1 MLSMQMH
8 SPLIMAWTLGLL
20 VAEPMTQIACLNPT
34 VVNTTMNSSLTFVSR
49 IIDQPD
55 SGWISK
61 SLLEKNLFLFYYF
74 HFFLNW
80 DACIMYMCIK
90 LLTCICSC
98 ILVRRYPTVT
108 TGISLKE
115 VSDLPIHYFG
125 QMLMYIFKF
134 FGKRRIKKHK

>member
-34 VVNTTMNSSLTFVSR
+34 VVNTTMNSFLTFVSR

-61 SLLEKNLFLFYYF
+61 SLLEKKLFLFYYF

-98 ILVRRYPTVT
+98 ILVRRYTY
-108 TGISLKE
+108 GNNRYS
-115 VSDLPIHYFG
+115 
-125 QMLMYIFKF
+125 FKRSIWSTYTLF
-134 FGKRRIKKHK
+134 WTNVDVHIQILW

>member
-98 ILVRRYPTVT
+98 ILVRRYTY
-108 TGISLKE
+108 GNNR
-115 VSDLPIHYFG
+115 
-125 QMLMYIFKF
+125 YIFKRSIWSTYTLF
-134 FGKRRIKKHK
+134 WTNVDVHIQILW

>member
-61 SLLEKNLFLFYYF
+61 SLLEKKLFLFYYF
-74 HFFLNW
+74 YFFLNW

-98 ILVRRYPTVT
+98 ILVRRYTY
-108 TGISLKE
+108 GNNRYS
-115 VSDLPIHYFG
+115 
-125 QMLMYIFKF
+125 FKRSIWSTYTLF
-134 FGKRRIKKHK
+134 WTNVDVHIQILW

>member
-98 ILVRRYPTVT
+98 ILVRRYTY
-108 TGISLKE
+108 GNNRCS
-115 VSDLPIHYFG
+115 
-125 QMLMYIFKF
+125 FKRSIWSTYTLF
-134 FGKRRIKKHK
+134 WTNVDVHIQILW

>member
-61 SLLEKNLFLFYYF
+61 SLLEKKLFLFYYF

-98 ILVRRYPTVT
+98 IVVRRYTY
-108 TGISLKE
+108 GNNRHS
-115 VSDLPIHYFG
+115 
-125 QMLMYIFKF
+125 FKRSIWSTYTLF
-134 FGKRRIKKHK
+134 WTNVDVHIQILW

>member
-61 SLLEKNLFLFYYF
+61 SLLGKKLFLFY
-74 HFFLNW
+74 FFLNW

-98 ILVRRYPTVT
+98 ILVRRYTY
-108 TGISLKE
+108 GNNRYS
-115 VSDLPIHYFG
+115 
-125 QMLMYIFKF
+125 FKRSIWSTYTLF
-134 FGKRRIKKHK
+134 WTNVDVHIQILW

>member
-8 SPLIMAWTLGLL
+8 SPLIMAWTLGFL

-61 SLLEKNLFLFYYF
+61 SLLEKKLFLFYYF

-98 ILVRRYPTVT
+98 ILVRRYTY
-108 TGISLKE
+108 GNNRYS
-115 VSDLPIHYFG
+115 
-125 QMLMYIFKF
+125 FKRSIWSTYTLF
-134 FGKRRIKKHK
+134 WTNVDVHIQILW

>member
-55 SGWISK
+55 SWWISK
-61 SLLEKNLFLFYYF
+61 SLLEKKLFLFYYF

-98 ILVRRYPTVT
+98 IVVRRYTY
-108 TGISLKE
+108 GNNRYS
-115 VSDLPIHYFG
+115 
-125 QMLMYIFKF
+125 FKRSIWSTYTLF
-134 FGKRRIKKHK
+134 WTNVDVHIQILW